1 MGRQLPELLTDFVD
15 TRKQRRL
22 IISLACGTSATILA
36 FAPASQVLQNALATL
51 ALIGWIFLIREGAQ
65 TRNQYQKVERG
76 LLPLDTWLDPPA
88 NVFQAGDV
96 IGTTGAWWEP
106 HHQAFAHCEL
116 ISATTESG
124 IIANKA
130 MSKNEWT
137 SYLEA
142 RQGELLCA
150 SSCSMEYGTYV
161 HSCEDVVKNCLKQK
175 HLKEGHER
183 WFCARLTEAGRR
195 DLKAVWGEQWEE
207 KLNELVLEKLHKN
220 KFARR
225 VETLRRQNLVNEIPL
240 LSTSQKRYLKALL
253 RAKGYNWCKMLFAE
267 TEEFILF
274 LRGVSPELAWILFG
288 FTNSDESDLCSTHV
302 MSILLD
308 DLKLEAKVK
317 RNIRQNYTPFGFGN
331 PVLPVEVLLLKDA
344 HGEPYYRLL
353 TNSDKLEY
361 ETQKL
366 SSIMRSSLLLLAL
379 KQQRK
384 VAI

>member
-1 MGRQLPELLTDFVD
+1 MRFDATVVSNLLLTCTLFTLTITFLTGNTMFGMNYSSFCLLCSGLWLICMGRQLPELLTDFVD

-150 SSCSMEYGTYV
+150 SSC
-161 HSCEDVVKNCLKQK
+161 
-175 HLKEGHER
+175 
-183 WFCARLTEAGRR
+183 
-195 DLKAVWGEQWEE
+195 
-207 KLNELVLEKLHKN
+207 
-220 KFARR
+220 
-225 VETLRRQNLVNEIPL
+225 
-240 LSTSQKRYLKALL
+240 
-253 RAKGYNWCKMLFAE
+253 
-267 TEEFILF
+267 
-274 LRGVSPELAWILFG
+274 
-288 FTNSDESDLCSTHV
+288 
-302 MSILLD
+302 
-308 DLKLEAKVK
+308 
-317 RNIRQNYTPFGFGN
+317 
-331 PVLPVEVLLLKDA
+331 
-344 HGEPYYRLL
+344 
-353 TNSDKLEY
+353 
-361 ETQKL
+361 
-366 SSIMRSSLLLLAL
+366 
-379 KQQRK
+379 
-384 VAI
+384 